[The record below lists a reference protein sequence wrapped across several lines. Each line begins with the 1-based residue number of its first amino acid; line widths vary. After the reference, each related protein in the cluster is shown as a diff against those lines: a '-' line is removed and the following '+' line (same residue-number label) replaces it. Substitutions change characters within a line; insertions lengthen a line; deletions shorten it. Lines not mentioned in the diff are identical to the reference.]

1 MRHVRSGS
9 IVWWAAALVL
19 AVVLAGTLVAAQG
32 RRGGRFGGSVPLATP
47 DSFDGAFQF
56 CRLAFRA
63 SRGGDGGNWGVDFP
77 RADVNLSIRL
87 SELTRTVVSFDQARE
102 PRHLV
107 VRPTDPELFQC
118 PFVMATEVGSAYFDE
133 EESARLRDYMV
144 KGGFLW
150 VDDFWGSYAWEFWQS
165 QLERILPPSQ
175 YHVVDLPPAHPLFHA
190 QFQVDEVPQ
199 IPSIN
204 FWAGSGGGTSER
216 GGDSATPHARA
227 VLDAHGRI
235 MLLMTHN
242 TDIGDSWEREGDSP
256 EYFYTFSVRGY
267 AFGINVLLYAM
278 TH

>member
-1 MRHVRSGS
+1 MTGGARRWTAGLAVAVLVAG
-9 IVWWAAALVL
+9 VL
-19 AVVLAGTLVAAQG
+19 ASAQG
-32 RRGGRFGGSVPLATP
+32 RRGGRFGGAVPVATP
-47 DSFDGAFQF
+47 ESFDGAFHF

-63 SRGGDGGNWGVDFP
+63 SRAGDGGNWSVDFP

-87 SELTRTVVSFDQARE
+87 SELTRTVVSVDGARE

-107 VRPTDPELFQC
+107 VQPSAPELFQC
-118 PFVMATEVGSAYFDE
+118 GFVMATEVGSAYFDE
-133 EESARLRDYMV
+133 EESARLRDYLV

-150 VDDFWGSYAWEFWQS
+150 VDDFWGSYAWDFWRA

-175 YHVVDLPPAHPLFHA
+175 FQIVDLPPAHPLFHA
-190 QFQVDEVPQ
+190 QFQVDQVPQ

-204 FWAGSGGGTSER
+204 YWAGSGGDTSER
-216 GGDSATPHARA
+216 GSDSATPHARA

-235 MLLMTHN
+235 MVLMTHN

-256 EYFYTFSVRGY
+256 EYFYAFSVKGY
-267 AFGINVLLYAM
+267 AFGINALLYAM